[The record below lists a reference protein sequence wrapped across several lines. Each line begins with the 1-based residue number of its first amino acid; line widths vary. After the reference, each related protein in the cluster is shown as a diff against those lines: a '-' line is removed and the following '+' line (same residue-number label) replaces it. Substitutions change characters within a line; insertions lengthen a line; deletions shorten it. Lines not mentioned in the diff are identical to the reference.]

1 MFRVL
6 QKDFIL
12 KALTGSCE
20 VSLCNFRGGNFVQC
34 VSGAVIE
41 LCACFSELTGQRR
54 GRCCCGSCC
63 RSSVRKH
70 TRRLTHTQCVT
81 RADCIRP
88 LCVVT
93 VVPTCGAG
101 LTVTAELIILISA
114 CLRSASVRVCV
125 WFTAGIK
132 VLCIKTES
140 LSHNIKSPVYHRKHF
155 NVSQMVFVHNN
166 ATAQSSMFKFTD

>member
-1 MFRVL
+1 MFLKAARCLQSLCSLLLLLTFMFGVL

-63 RSSVRKH
+63 RSSVRTH
-70 TRRLTHTQCVT
+70 TRRLTHTQCVA

-93 VVPTCGAG
+93 VVPTCGLHAG
-101 LTVTAELIILISA
+101 
-114 CLRSASVRVCV
+114 RV
-125 WFTAGIK
+125 
-132 VLCIKTES
+132 
-140 LSHNIKSPVYHRKHF
+140 SP
-155 NVSQMVFVHNN
+155 
-166 ATAQSSMFKFTD
+166 